1 MASKFG
7 GAQAAKNQWVTQ
19 QNLARHK
26 SILSYVHQPR
36 APKTKAAPVAKP
48 QPPVDDVVV
57 AEQPKTTAER

>member
-7 GAQAAKNQWVTQ
+7 GRQASENQWVTQ

-36 APKTKAAPVAKP
+36 QPKPKTAPAAKP
-48 QPPVDDVVV
+48 QPPVD
-57 AEQPKTTAER
+57 AAIEPPKTPAP